1 MNSLTLSDHHNFDYR
16 LLSDLSVWVMIAV
29 VVEFLFWIF
38 TWWYEYPANSVPFAS
53 MHCEKC
59 IALVFAHWFSW
70 PSFEFN
76 FSLMLLS
83 LVVIQPALFSF
94 SVNLAR
100 PFCVYAFRRFAFS
113 WIDVFESIHWSLVVI
128 FCCYFGSITY
138 FYVLFDYCDFAPELC
153 GCEFLAPALV
163 LMFSWFGV
171 FPCYSTDVI
180 PPSNIYFSQ
189 AFAFFCDVSFALL
202 SYATSMS

>member
-1 MNSLTLSDHHNFDYR
+1 MPSRFWRVYFSSPHLALVDEIFDSMNSQTFLDHHLFDYR
-16 LLSDLSVWVMIAV
+16 LLSDLSVWAMIAV

-38 TWWYEYPANSVPFAS
+38 TWWYWYPVNSVPFAS

-83 LVVIQPALFSF
+83 LVVIQAALFSF

-113 WIDVFESIHWSLVVI
+113 WIDVFESIHWSMWLYFAAVLDLSLIFTFCLNIVI
-128 FCCYFGSITY
+128 LPPTC
-138 FYVLFDYCDFAPELC
+138 A
-153 GCEFLAPALV
+153 
-163 LMFSWFGV
+163 
-171 FPCYSTDVI
+171 DV
-180 PPSNIYFSQ
+180 NF
-189 AFAFFCDVSFALL
+189 
-202 SYATSMS
+202 